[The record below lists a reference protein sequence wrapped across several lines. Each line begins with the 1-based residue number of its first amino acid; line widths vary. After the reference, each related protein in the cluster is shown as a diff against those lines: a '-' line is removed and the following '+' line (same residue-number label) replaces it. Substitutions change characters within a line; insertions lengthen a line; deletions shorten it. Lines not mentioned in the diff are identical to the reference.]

1 MLMKEK
7 LCTEK
12 SEFSMFVYIVVFL
25 TNIGQTPTLI
35 DNFQTRIMII
45 PLWLIFAAICI
56 LKNHILYLGKSK
68 FVWILAGWWTIIYLV
83 GSLFI
88 NGYSNSDLPYT
99 IYLSLFI
106 LLTGLMAGN
115 SLKNNDMERIFTAYV
130 LSGMIVCVD
139 TFLTYVYGRSFAGR
153 VYSYDSKNSVSQIL
167 LTVWVVIL
175 ICKFRMGLETRK
187 KILYAG
193 EFLLLTVTLIGL
205 KSRASLIAIPVV
217 LMWLILHGKMNKQLR
232 NTIFAILL
240 FVLFFLIF
248 NPRYMEILIYDVLLG
263 GRDISNLNDISS
275 GRASEWQ
282 TFFSDFINKPFL
294 GHGRMKRE
302 SLILTSLL
310 EFGLLGG
317 GAILIIAC
325 WPLYWAIRY
334 FRKKNSDYLIFSS
347 IAIVYLINGIFEQL
361 APFGPGVKCYFLW
374 FLLGIYISRVS
385 NNSDIRRKNYG

>member
-1 MLMKEK
+1 MKEK

-12 SEFSMFVYIVVFL
+12 SKFSMFVCIVVFL

-139 TFLTYVYGRSFAGR
+139 TFLTYVYGRSFVGR

-167 LTVWVVIL
+167 LTVWIVIL

-193 EFLLLTVTLIGL
+193 AFLLLTVTLIGL

-240 FVLFFLIF
+240 FVLIFLIF

-317 GAILIIAC
+317 GAILLIAC

-347 IAIVYLINGIFEQL
+347 ITIVYLINGIFEQL

>member
-1 MLMKEK
+1 MKEK

>member
-1 MLMKEK
+1 MTEK
-7 LCTEK
+7 RCTEK
-12 SEFSMFVYIVVFL
+12 SKFSMFVCIVVFL

-56 LKNHILYLGKSK
+56 LKNHMLYLGRSR
-68 FVWILAGWWTIIYLV
+68 FVWILAGLWTIIYLV

-115 SLKNNDMERIFTAYV
+115 NLKNNDMERIFTAYI

-139 TFLTYVYGRSFAGR
+139 TFLTYVYGRSFIGR

-167 LTVWVVIL
+167 LTVWIIIL
-175 ICKFRMGLETRK
+175 ICKFRVGLETRK

-193 EFLLLTVTLIGL
+193 EFLLLTITLIGL

-240 FVLFFLIF
+240 FVFIFLIF
-248 NPRYMEILIYDVLLG
+248 NSRYVEILIYDVLLG

-310 EFGLLGG
+310 KFGLLGG
-317 GAILIIAC
+317 GVILLIAC
-325 WPLYWAIRY
+325 WPLYWSIRY

-374 FLLGIYISRVS
+374 FLLGIYISSVS
-385 NNSDIRRKNYG
+385 KNSDTRRKKYG

>member
-1 MLMKEK
+1 
-7 LCTEK
+7 
-12 SEFSMFVYIVVFL
+12 
-25 TNIGQTPTLI
+25 
-35 DNFQTRIMII
+35 
-45 PLWLIFAAICI
+45 
-56 LKNHILYLGKSK
+56 
-68 FVWILAGWWTIIYLV
+68 
-83 GSLFI
+83 
-88 NGYSNSDLPYT
+88 
-99 IYLSLFI
+99 
-106 LLTGLMAGN
+106 
-115 SLKNNDMERIFTAYV
+115 
-130 LSGMIVCVD
+130 
-139 TFLTYVYGRSFAGR
+139 
-153 VYSYDSKNSVSQIL
+153 
-167 LTVWVVIL
+167 
-175 ICKFRMGLETRK
+175 
-187 KILYAG
+187 
-193 EFLLLTVTLIGL
+193 
-205 KSRASLIAIPVV
+205 
-217 LMWLILHGKMNKQLR
+217 MWLILHGKMNKQLR